1 MAVVSAELIDI
12 SWMLL
17 CTALVMLMQAGFACL
32 ESGLVR
38 QKNSIN
44 VAVKNFTDFCVSS
57 VLFWLFGFALMFGM
71 SARGLFGT
79 TGFFF
84 GSAAEPWLM
93 AFFIFQLIFCGTATT
108 IVSGAVAERM
118 RFSGYLVVTAVLAGV
133 IYPVMGHWMWGSASG
148 VTTAGWLESRGFI
161 DFAGSTVVH
170 SVGGWIALAAVIVIG
185 PRIGR
190 FDSKTPI
197 RGHNIPFATLG
208 VFLLWFG
215 WFGFNGGS
223 TLGVTEAIPFIVV
236 NTTLSGAS
244 GGVIVLI
251 LSWRIL
257 GRPDVTMVMNG
268 SLAGLVGITA
278 SAHIMTALSAV
289 IIGAIAALV
298 MFSATLLLEKLKIDD
313 VVGAFPVHGCAGV
326 WGTLAVAL
334 FADPA
339 SLGTG
344 LGRWDQLLVQATGVV
359 VCFAWAFGGG
369 FVLLWLI
376 NRVLPL
382 RVSPQDERI
391 GLNVSEHGAG
401 DELLDLLSEMDRQ
414 RQTADFTQPVAVEP
428 HTEVGQI
435 ATQYNRVLEKVIDE
449 AGKREAAVE
458 ALRQK
463 TSLLQL
469 LQKVAAAANAAWT
482 SEEAL
487 QTSLDEVCAYG
498 GWSVGHVYMV
508 GEGSADELVS
518 ADIWH
523 LDEPERFEDF
533 RRLTETPHVARGVG
547 LAGQVLVTGK
557 PVWIRD
563 ITEEEPDFP
572 RASGH
577 GASVRSGFAFPVFVD
592 KEVAAVL
599 EFFSVDA
606 AEADDAVLEVMSS
619 VGNQLGP
626 VVERKR
632 GEASRFRAVVD
643 NMPESLWLMDN
654 QGKYILVN
662 HAFEELNEVTDEK
675 IRGKTDSD
683 IFPEDEADLYVEQN
697 RTVMEQ
703 GRVLSQEY
711 TLTRDGEEIEIL
723 AMIFPIFDLSGEIST
738 IGGIEHDITERKRAE
753 KMLQDSEARVR
764 TMVSNIPGMIYRC
777 AVDTNWTMEFISAA
791 IEEIT
796 GYPQTDFI
804 GNQVRSYRS
813 VIHPDD
819 RALVDDAV
827 GEGVSDKNSWK
838 VEYRTSHKD
847 GSVRWVDERGLAVYD
862 EEGAARWLD
871 GSVFDI
877 TEQKRAEGELIELAN
892 NLQKARDEADRA
904 NQAKSAFLASM
915 SHELRTPLN
924 AIIGI
929 TELLEEDA
937 QDVGQNELIE
947 PLGRISSAG
956 KNLLNLINEI
966 LDLSKVEAG
975 KLDIHAENIK
985 ILDLIN
991 EVTATIQP
999 LVEKNGNRMDVKCPD
1014 DVGTMHSDPM
1024 RVRQV
1029 LFNLLSNACKFT
1041 ENGQIT
1047 MEVAR
1052 EPSEGGDWL
1061 NFIVADT
1068 GIGMTPEQTKAVF
1081 EEFSQA
1087 DSSTTK
1093 KYGGTGLGLTISQ
1106 RLCEKMGGTIGVE
1119 SEPGVGTTFSA
1130 RLPENFDDSA

>member
-1 MAVVSAELIDI
+1 VATVSAELIDI

-17 CTALVMLMQAGFACL
+17 CAALVMLMQAGFSCL

-38 QKNSIN
+38 TKNSIN
-44 VAVKNFTDFCVSS
+44 VAIKNFTDFCISS

-71 SARGLFGT
+71 SAGGLFGT

-84 GSAAEPWLM
+84 GSAVEPWLM
-93 AFFIFQLIFCGTATT
+93 AFFIFQLVFCGTATT
-108 IVSGAVAERM
+108 IVSGVVAERM
-118 RFSGYLVVTAVLAGV
+118 RFSGYLVVTIVLAGV
-133 IYPVMGHWMWGSASG
+133 VYPVTGHWVWGSASG

-190 FDSKTPI
+190 FDSKAPI

-244 GGVIVLI
+244 GGIVAMV

-257 GRPDVTMVMNG
+257 GRPDVTMIMNG

-278 SAHIMTALSAV
+278 SAHIMTSLSAV
-289 IIGAIAALV
+289 IIGAIAAVV
-298 MFSATLLLEKLKIDD
+298 MFGATLLLERFKIDD

-339 SLGTG
+339 SWGTG
-344 LGRWDQLLVQATGVV
+344 LGRWDQLLVQATGVG
-359 VCFAWAFGGG
+359 VCFAWAFGVG
-369 FVLLWLI
+369 FGLLWLL
-376 NRVLPL
+376 NRVFPL
-382 RVSPQDERI
+382 RVRAEDERI

-401 DELLDLLSEMDRQ
+401 DELLDLLNEMDRQ
-414 RQTADFTQPVAVEP
+414 RQTADFTQSVAVEP

-435 ATQYNRVLEKVIDE
+435 ATQYNRVLKRINEE
-449 AGKREAAVE
+449 HRRREAAVE

-463 TSLLQL
+463 TALLQL

-487 QTSLDEVCAYG
+487 QTALDEVCAYG
-498 GWSVGHVYMV
+498 GWPVGHVYMV
-508 GEGSADELVS
+508 GEDGADELVP

-533 RRLTETPHVARGVG
+533 RRLTEKTRVARGVG
-547 LAGQVLVTGK
+547 LPGRVLASGK
-557 PVWIRD
+557 PAWIRD
-563 ITEEEPDFP
+563 ITEEPDFP
-572 RASGH
+572 RAKGH
-577 GASVRSGFAFPVFVD
+577 GGSVRSGFAFPVLVG

-606 AEADDAVLEVMSS
+606 ADADDAVLEIMTS
-619 VGNQLGP
+619 VGIQLGR

-632 GEASRFRAVVD
+632 GEESRFKAVVD

-654 QGKYILVN
+654 QGKYVLVN
-662 HAFEELNEVTDEK
+662 RAFEELNEVTNEQV
-675 IRGKTDSD
+675 RGKTDFD
-683 IFPEDEADLYVEQN
+683 IFPKDEANLYNEQN
-697 RTVMEQ
+697 RTVMGQ
-703 GRVLSQEY
+703 RRVLSQEY
-711 TLTRDGEEIEIL
+711 TLTRGGKKIEVT
-723 AMIFPIFDLSGEIST
+723 AMIFPIFDLSGEVAA

-753 KMLQDSEARVR
+753 RMLQESETRFR
-764 TMVSNIPGMIYRC
+764 TMVSNVPGVIYRC
-777 AVDTNWTMEFISAA
+777 AADADWTMDYISDA
-791 IEEIT
+791 IEAIT
-796 GYPQTDFI
+796 GYPRMDFI
-804 GNQVRSYRS
+804 GNDVRSYAS

-819 RALVDDAV
+819 RRLVRDAV
-827 GEGVSDKNSWK
+827 DGAISRREPYTF
-838 VEYRTSHKD
+838 EYRVLRKD
-847 GSVRWVDERGLAVYD
+847 GSVRWVQGRGLAVYGED
-862 EEGAARWLD
+862 GSARWLD
-871 GSVFDI
+871 GTIFDI

-892 NLQKARDEADRA
+892 NLQKARDESDRA

-937 QDVGQNELIE
+937 TDSGQNELIE
-947 PLGRISSAG
+947 PLERISGAG

-975 KLDIHAENIK
+975 KLEIHAENIK
-985 ILDLIN
+985 VPDLIK

-999 LVEKNGNRMDVKCPD
+999 LVEKNRNRLVIKCPD
-1014 DVGTMHSDPM
+1014 DVGSMHSDPM
-1024 RVRQV
+1024 RLRQI

-1047 MEVAR
+1047 VEVAR
-1052 EPSEGGDWL
+1052 EPSDAGDWL
-1061 NFIVADT
+1061 IFTVADT
-1068 GIGMTPEQTKAVF
+1068 GIGMTPEQMKTVF

-1087 DSSTTK
+1087 DSSTTR
-1093 KYGGTGLGLTISQ
+1093 KYGGTGLGLAISQ
-1106 RLCEKMGGTIGVE
+1106 RLCDKMGGKIGVE
-1119 SEPGVGTTFSA
+1119 SALSVGTTFTV
-1130 RLPENFDDSA
+1130 RLPEKIDDSA